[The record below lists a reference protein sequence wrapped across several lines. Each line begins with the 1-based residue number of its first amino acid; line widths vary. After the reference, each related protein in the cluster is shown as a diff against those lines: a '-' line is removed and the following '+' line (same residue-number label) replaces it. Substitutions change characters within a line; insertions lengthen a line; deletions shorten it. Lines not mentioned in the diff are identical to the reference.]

1 VDDADVIVVG
11 AGLAGL
17 SAAREL
23 KKAGRSVIVLEARDR
38 VGGRMLNHPIGDG
51 RLVEVGGQWVGPT
64 QDRLYALAK
73 ELGVETFPT
82 YNEGQN
88 LLDFGGRR
96 SRYTGAIPRI
106 NPVVLADIGQAQAR
120 LDRMAR
126 EVPLTAP
133 WEASKAARWDSQTFE
148 TGLRRAAFTKGG
160 RSLLRLA
167 AGAVF
172 AVEASDMSL
181 LHALFYMH
189 SGGGID
195 RLVNTAGGAQQD
207 RFVGGSQLLA
217 IKMAED
223 LGEGVRLSQP
233 VRRVEHSAEG
243 VRVFAD
249 GVEVRASRLVVA
261 IPPTLAGRIVYDPIL
276 PGYRDQLTQRVPAGS
291 VIKVNVIY
299 DAPFWRDDGLSG
311 QATSDRGA
319 VRVTYDNSP
328 PAGSPGVLLGFL
340 EGEPARR
347 LGRAP
352 QAERR
357 GAVIADFVRYFGE
370 RARSPIEYV
379 EKDWSEEEW
388 TRGCYGAHLAPGA
401 WTQYGAALRQPI
413 GSIHWA
419 GAETA
424 TVWSGYMD
432 GALQS
437 GQRAA
442 EEVMA

>member
-1 VDDADVIVVG
+1 VVG

-23 KKAGRSVIVLEARDR
+23 NRARHSVIVLEARDR
-38 VGGRMLNHPIGDG
+38 VGGRVLNHPIGDG
-51 RLVEVGGQWVGPT
+51 NVVEVGGQWVGPT

-73 ELGVETFPT
+73 ELGIETFPT

-88 LLDFGGRR
+88 LLDFSGRR

-126 EVPLTAP
+126 EVPLAAP
-133 WEASKAARWDSQTFE
+133 WEAGKAARWDSQTFE
-148 TGLRRAAFTKGG
+148 TGLRSAAFTKGG
-160 RSLLRLA
+160 RNLLRLA

-195 RLVNTAGGAQQD
+195 SLVSTAGGAQQD
-207 RFVGGSQLLA
+207 RFVGGSHLLA
-217 IKMAED
+217 IKMAEA
-223 LGEGVRLSQP
+223 LGDRVRLSQP
-233 VRRVEHSAEG
+233 VRRIQHGAEG
-243 VRVFAD
+243 VRVSAD
-249 GVEVRASRLVVA
+249 GVEVRAGHVIVA
-261 IPPTLAGRIVYDPIL
+261 VPPTLAGRIVYDPIL
-276 PGYRDQLTQRVPAGS
+276 PGYRDQLTQRLPAGS
-291 VIKVNVIY
+291 VIKVNAVY
-299 DAPFWRDDGLSG
+299 DAPFWREDGLSG
-311 QATSDRGA
+311 QATSDHGA

-347 LGRAP
+347 LGRASE
-352 QAERR
+352 AERR
-357 GAVIADFVRYFGE
+357 SVVIADFVRYFGE

-401 WTQYGAALRQPI
+401 WTQYGPALRQPI
-413 GSIHWA
+413 GPIHWA

-437 GQRAA
+437 GERAA
-442 EEVMA
+442 REVMS